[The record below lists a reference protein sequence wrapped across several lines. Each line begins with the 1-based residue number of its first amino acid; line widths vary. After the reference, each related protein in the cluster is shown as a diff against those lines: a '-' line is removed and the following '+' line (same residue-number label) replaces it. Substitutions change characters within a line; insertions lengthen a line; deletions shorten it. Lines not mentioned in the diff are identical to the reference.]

1 MAIRSVYTTTRDGYV
16 KITNPDTIPSTKVNT
31 IASRIGSAEKQVVFG
46 SLDIIEPLTV
56 EGELLV
62 LTGTPLS
69 EQPLTVLNSSI
80 TENTTLYG
88 PVLVNAD
95 GVITIGATL
104 TIL

>member
-16 KITNPDTIPSTKVNT
+16 KITNPDAIPSTKVNT

-46 SLDIIEPLTV
+46 SLDVIEPLTV

-62 LTGTPLS
+62 LVGTPLS
-69 EQPLTVLNSSI
+69 EQTLTVLNSSI